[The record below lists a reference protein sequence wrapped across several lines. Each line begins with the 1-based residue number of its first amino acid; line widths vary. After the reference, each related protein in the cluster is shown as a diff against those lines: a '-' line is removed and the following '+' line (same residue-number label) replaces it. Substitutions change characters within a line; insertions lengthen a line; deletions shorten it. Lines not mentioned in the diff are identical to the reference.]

1 MRLRQA
7 FVEADEMAA
16 VPVALTASEKHL
28 LRAIIGT
35 YFWSACLFTGLS
47 PDSSLERA
55 SLSQQRPS
63 FSLSSA
69 SNNLQA

>member
-35 YFWSACLFTGLS
+35 YSGVPACS
-47 PDSSLERA
+47 PA
-55 SLSQQRPS
+55 SLPTQALNERP
-63 FSLSSA
+63 FHNKDPALV
-69 SNNLQA
+69 